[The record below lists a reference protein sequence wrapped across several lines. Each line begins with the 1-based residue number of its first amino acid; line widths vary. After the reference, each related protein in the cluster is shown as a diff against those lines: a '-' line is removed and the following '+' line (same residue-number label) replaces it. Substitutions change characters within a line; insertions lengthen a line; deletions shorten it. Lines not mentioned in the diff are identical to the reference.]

1 MCYPTRVEIERVARG
16 SVPQYHPV
24 QTVLPT
30 VDPDVYFDRVE
41 IARGGICRI
50 VAARDRRLG
59 RAVALKELRVDNPHL
74 HDGFMREAL
83 LTARLQHPAIIAV
96 HEAGCW
102 TNGEPF
108 FAMTLAPGRSLDQ
121 LIAATPT
128 LAGRLALLPH
138 LFAVADAIAHAH
150 GQRIIHRDLVPRNV
164 LVGELG
170 ETYVIDWGLA
180 RDITD
185 PDDER
190 MDTRDDVHA
199 IGAMLHL
206 LIAGVPATGAPL
218 DGAGVPDELRAI
230 VTRAMARSFAD
241 ARVLAEEL
249 RRFQSGQLVG
259 QATWRRLMRKLTTRS
274 RTAC

>member
-1 MCYPTRVEIERVARG
+1 MEIERVARG
-16 SVPQYHPV
+16 SVPSYHPV

-30 VDPDVYFDRVE
+30 VDPDAYFDRVE

-74 HDGFMREAL
+74 YSGFMREAM

-102 TNGEPF
+102 TTGEPF

-128 LAGRLALLPH
+128 LAARLALLPH

-180 RDITD
+180 RDIAECD
-185 PDDER
+185 DDER
-190 MDTRDDVHA
+190 MDQRDDVHA
-199 IGAMLHL
+199 IGAMLHH
-206 LIAGVPATGAPL
+206 LIAGVPSTGAPL

-230 VTRAMARSFAD
+230 VARAMARSFAD
-241 ARVLAEEL
+241 ARALGDEL
-249 RRFQSGQLVG
+249 RRFQSAQLVG
-259 QATWRRLMRKLTTRS
+259 QPTWRRLMRRITRS
-274 RTAC
+274 PKAC